1 MKFSAAALIFS
12 LVALSS
18 ATPHSIA
25 KKDGKLALLLVPCT
39 PYLPTPAVSAP
50 YPIVKRQVPVEIPS
64 MKVGG
69 VVVPFTGGGPKG
81 NGGNKKREAEHHIR
95 RQVDVE
101 VPSMKVGG
109 VVVPFSG
116 GGPKG
121 NGGN

>member
-1 MKFSAAALIFS
+1 MKFSAATIIFS
-12 LVALSS
+12 LFAASL
-18 ATPHSIA
+18 ATPHHIA
-25 KKDGKLALLLVPCT
+25 KKDGKLSPPIDPYTPC
-39 PYLPTPAVSAP
+39 LPTAALSAP
-50 YPIVKRQVPVEIPS
+50 YPIVKREVPVEIPS

-81 NGGNKKREAEHHIR
+81 NGGNKKREAEHHVR
-95 RQVDVE
+95 RQVPVE